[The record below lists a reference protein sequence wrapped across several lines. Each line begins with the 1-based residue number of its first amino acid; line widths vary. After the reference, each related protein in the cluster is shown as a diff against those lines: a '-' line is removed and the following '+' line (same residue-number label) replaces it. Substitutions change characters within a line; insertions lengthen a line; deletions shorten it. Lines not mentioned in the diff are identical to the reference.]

1 MIVQGWKTDFTR
13 EHNGTTDSGVP
24 VPGAN
29 SSEDISSAFVH
40 LRNDDDKI
48 PGDGEVILDSVG
60 WNSGLHAMETNVLN
74 GDDTS
79 GSDSTKAIE
88 VKESLE
94 RA

>member
-1 MIVQGWKTDFTR
+1 
-13 EHNGTTDSGVP
+13 
-24 VPGAN
+24 
-29 SSEDISSAFVH
+29 
-40 LRNDDDKI
+40 
-48 PGDGEVILDSVG
+48 
-60 WNSGLHAMETNVLN
+60 METNVLN